1 MPSEKIDIKD
11 LEAFIDGLKISLD
24 MLDGVEPSKSKGFQ
38 AQLAKAISDLRVKRV
53 QQFEPLP
60 KLLGNVT
67 NEDIKN
73 YLLKELDQLKQYLNT
88 QEFPHGK
95 FELVMKI
102 AKLRA
107 EINQL

>member
-1 MPSEKIDIKD
+1 MSSKKIDIKD

-73 YLLKELDQLKQYLNT
+73 YLLKELDQLKQYLDT
-88 QEFPHGK
+88 QEYPHRK

-107 EINQL
+107 EIKQL